1 MAANKIVSLLLQ
13 VKNAISPGVK
23 EASDDLR
30 DLNKRTTELEGSL
43 NKFDT
48 ALDAVQSLDSVG
60 EAAKEAEKQFDD
72 AQLQAEKLKQAF
84 KSEKTPELGVALEK
98 AKVAAREA
106 KKEWQ
111 GSVRAVQKLE
121 KVVTSAGGDLTDLA
135 ATEKKFAN
143 EVEFANGKLKSHVD
157 RVNQVRRSLKGA
169 GEQAV
174 KTTSSIGGTIAKV
187 GAFVGSLVIVDKLK
201 DAFFNLAESTFEV
214 ASQFEN
220 LGKRLT
226 PEQLGYVTEFAR
238 STPLQLDQV
247 AESFA
252 KLRAFGVDPM
262 NGSLRALV
270 DQNAALG
277 GSYETLTGLVN
288 GIGKAWAKEKLQGD
302 EVLQLVERGVPVWD
316 LLAEAT
322 GKNTAEL
329 QRMSSAGELGR
340 KEMALLLAEIAK
352 ANDGKAAEAMDSLS
366 GLVSNL
372 KDDITA
378 FYLRVSQNGALE
390 SFKGAIRDIREQ
402 IQLMADDGR
411 LDKIATGLANLF
423 SSAIRWSAD
432 AATALN
438 DNFGKL
444 VGSAQIFANSI
455 GVVFNGLRAGV
466 TGAVAVVSRAVAE
479 LADFAGFDEF
489 ANKARAI
496 STGFADAFESS
507 SADVRANLQGIAD
520 ATGNLDKS
528 FTDLTTSAA
537 AAGSAAES
545 TTESVE
551 QAGQAAAEA
560 GQSGAE
566 SLDNLAT
573 SLGYAADEGD
583 RAADSVAGTADETG
597 RLVISV
603 EQASEKLNQITGDLA
618 GWFQSVRSEV
628 GALSETAQAAFENRL
643 GIDSAGPVTEI
654 EAVKASL
661 QAARDELAAI
671 GRDNLQVFDVTGIN
685 RWKNSVLEAKN
696 ETVAA
701 YNEQKLKALEYL
713 EALQSGEGVTQAFLT
728 NAERSLASMD
738 MLGSQDLSTLR
749 SALAA
754 ANNELQQMTDSAAQA
769 AANLQDELDRL
780 RGNTDAIKQ
789 REYEAQRDEL
799 QAELERAR
807 FYGNEEAIK
816 STQEALRLLEQV
828 RQEQR
833 SAAQAQSS
841 ASSSSASSSASG
853 SAAPQIGN
861 VPSSR
866 SVDVNLNVG
875 GSQVTLQGDQA
886 TVDKFLD
893 LLEDAQLRSS

>member
-1 MAANKIVSLLLQ
+1 
-13 VKNAISPGVK
+13 
-23 EASDDLR
+23 
-30 DLNKRTTELEGSL
+30 
-43 NKFDT
+43 
-48 ALDAVQSLDSVG
+48 
-60 EAAKEAEKQFDD
+60 
-72 AQLQAEKLKQAF
+72 
-84 KSEKTPELGVALEK
+84 
-98 AKVAAREA
+98 
-106 KKEWQ
+106 
-111 GSVRAVQKLE
+111 
-121 KVVTSAGGDLTDLA
+121 
-135 ATEKKFAN
+135 
-143 EVEFANGKLKSHVD
+143 
-157 RVNQVRRSLKGA
+157 
-169 GEQAV
+169 
-174 KTTSSIGGTIAKV
+174 
-187 GAFVGSLVIVDKLK
+187 
-201 DAFFNLAESTFEV
+201 
-214 ASQFEN
+214 
-220 LGKRLT
+220 
-226 PEQLGYVTEFAR
+226 
-238 STPLQLDQV
+238 
-247 AESFA
+247 
-252 KLRAFGVDPM
+252 
-262 NGSLRALV
+262 
-270 DQNAALG
+270 
-277 GSYETLTGLVN
+277 
-288 GIGKAWAKEKLQGD
+288 
-302 EVLQLVERGVPVWD
+302 
-316 LLAEAT
+316 
-322 GKNTAEL
+322 
-329 QRMSSAGELGR
+329 
-340 KEMALLLAEIAK
+340 
-352 ANDGKAAEAMDSLS
+352 
-366 GLVSNL
+366 
-372 KDDITA
+372 
-378 FYLRVSQNGALE
+378 
-390 SFKGAIRDIREQ
+390 
-402 IQLMADDGR
+402 
-411 LDKIATGLANLF
+411 
-423 SSAIRWSAD
+423 
-432 AATALN
+432 
-438 DNFGKL
+438 
-444 VGSAQIFANSI
+444 
-455 GVVFNGLRAGV
+455 
-466 TGAVAVVSRAVAE
+466 
-479 LADFAGFDEF
+479 
-489 ANKARAI
+489 
-496 STGFADAFESS
+496 
-507 SADVRANLQGIAD
+507 
-520 ATGNLDKS
+520 
-528 FTDLTTSAA
+528 
-537 AAGSAAES
+537 
-545 TTESVE
+545 
-551 QAGQAAAEA
+551 
-560 GQSGAE
+560 
-566 SLDNLAT
+566 LAT

-713 EALQSGEGVTQAFLT
+713 EALQSGEGVNQAFLT

-853 SAAPQIGN
+853 SGAASPGN

-875 GSQVTLQGDQA
+875 GESVRLNGDQD
-886 TVDKFLD
+886 TVDKLLN

>member
-43 NKFDT
+43 NKFDNALEAVESLKT
-48 ALDAVQSLDSVG
+48 AGDAAQ
-60 EAAKEAEKQFDD
+60 EAEKQFDD
-72 AQLQAEKLKQAF
+72 AQLQVEKLKQAF
-84 KSEKTPELGVALEK
+84 KSDKTPELGVALEK

-143 EVEFANGKLKSHVD
+143 EVEFANGKLKAHVD

-201 DAFFNLAESTFEV
+201 DGFASLASSVFDV
-214 ASQFEN
+214 ASEFEL
-220 LGKRLT
+220 LGQRLS
-226 PEQLGYVTEFAR
+226 PEDLGYVTEFAR
-238 STPLQLDQV
+238 TAPVEIDTLAD
-247 AESFA
+247 SFA
-252 KLRAFGVDPM
+252 KLRAFGIDPT
-262 NGSLRALV
+262 NGSLRSLV

-277 GSYETLTGLVN
+277 GSQETLNGLILATGQ
-288 GIGKAWAKEKLQGD
+288 AWAKQKLQG
-302 EVLQLVERGVPVWD
+302 EEILQFVERGVPVWD
-316 LLAEAT
+316 LLAKAT
-322 GKNTAEL
+322 GKNVTEL
-329 QRMSSAGELGR
+329 QRMSEAGELGR
-340 KEMALLLAEIAK
+340 REIVLLLEEMGK
-352 ANDGKAAEAMDSLS
+352 ANSGKAAEAMNSLA
-366 GLVSNL
+366 GLVLSL
-372 KDDITA
+372 KNDITA
-378 FYLRVSQNGALE
+378 FYRSVSDNGALDA
-390 SFKGAIRDIREQ
+390 FKNALRDAREQ

-411 LDKIATGLANLF
+411 LERISQGVVTLF
-423 SSAIRWSAD
+423 QASIRWGREAV
-432 AATALN
+432 TALN

-455 GVVFNGLRAGV
+455 GLVWNGLRAGV

-479 LADFAGFDEF
+479 LADFAGLDEF
-489 ANKARAI
+489 ANKARAM
-496 STGFADAFESS
+496 STAFADAFESS

-520 ATGNLDKS
+520 ATEKLDKS

-537 AAGSAAES
+537 KAGSAAEA

-713 EALQSGEGVTQAFLT
+713 QALQSGEGVNQAFLT
-728 NAERSLASMD
+728 NAERSLATMD

-754 ANNELQQMTDSAAQA
+754 ANNELQQIRDSAADA
-769 AANLQDELDRL
+769 VSSLQDQLDRL
-780 RGNTDAIKQ
+780 RGNTDAI
-789 REYEAQRDEL
+789 AQRDYESKRAEL
-799 QAELERAR
+799 QAELDRAKA
-807 FYGNEEAIK
+807 YGDNEAIRK
-816 STQEALRLLEQV
+816 YSEALRLLNEVRKEQV
-828 RQEQR
+828 DQSRSDAGSSGSGRR
-833 SAAQAQSS
+833 SASRSEPAQSTRV
-841 ASSSSASSSASG
+841 
-853 SAAPQIGN
+853 IDTVN
-861 VPSSR
+861 
-866 SVDVNLNVG
+866 VNLNVG
-875 GSQVTLQGDQA
+875 NEVIPVQGERQDVNRLVSVLQES
-886 TVDKFLD
+886 KN
-893 LLEDAQLRSS
+893 RSGA